1 MMAVIHFSFWARNL
15 GLITSLRLGHD
26 NAGLTPNWLVEHV
39 LIRNEFTG
47 HCFKFQCGRWLGKGI
62 DDGSIERYLVGN
74 LVPGIPGPAETADLV
89 KSCASPPF
97 HPCLATSLHSAGVDQ
112 LDEAEVQTML
122 SEAINRII
130 KHHHKSLKERVSWA
144 QLMCGEMGLVF
155 SLIQVFSFGFKS
167 ARLFGKN
174 LSVWD
179 FFLKVV
185 PPTSSSPPLTIL
197 RLCTTSISPWLG
209 NQPVATLPRPTPQ
222 GGPLRQ
228 LCQEP
233 HSCDECTRG

>member
-1 MMAVIHFSFWARNL
+1 MHYLLS
-15 GLITSLRLGHD
+15 SQ
-26 NAGLTPNWLVEHV
+26 
-39 LIRNEFTG
+39 IRNEFTG

-89 KSCASPPF
+89 GGNFKLPISTILTSIFKVKSCASPPT

-155 SLIQVFSFGFKS
+155 SLIQVG
-167 ARLFGKN
+167 
-174 LSVWD
+174 
-179 FFLKVV
+179 
-185 PPTSSSPPLTIL
+185 
-197 RLCTTSISPWLG
+197 C
-209 NQPVATLPRPTPQ
+209 
-222 GGPLRQ
+222 PLRVR
-228 LCQEP
+228 LIYV
-233 HSCDECTRG
+233 